1 MLRSGNGLD
10 RAQQPGPLSALS
22 LSSCSIRFLK
32 PVCRTLVRA
41 FPQAGLGVYVAADG
55 GTIYESE
62 VFEASH
68 STFGAPKRYARR
80 NWGDRAVL
88 VLIGHRLGINGV
100 NPVYYDTLK
109 VRVFAYMWC
118 FS

>member
-1 MLRSGNGLD
+1 MALVGKALGVKVG
-10 RAQQPGPLSALS
+10 QWFGPSTAAGAIKCVIALI
-22 LSSCSIRFLK
+22 LFHTVPKII
-32 PVCRTLVRA
+32 CRTLVRA

-88 VLIGHRLGINGV
+88 VLIGHRLGLNGV

-109 VRVFAYMWC
+109 V
-118 FS
+118 

>member
-1 MLRSGNGLD
+1 MFV
-10 RAQQPGPLSALS
+10 P
-22 LSSCSIRFLK
+22 
-32 PVCRTLVRA
+32 RTLVRA

-62 VFEASH
+62 VSEASH

-88 VLIGHRLGINGV
+88 VLIGHRLGIDGV

-109 VRVFAYMWC
+109 VCILAVRCARV
-118 FS
+118 